1 MPAAAAIVLAGGRS
15 RRMGVAKAGLPW
27 GGGTL
32 LDHVV
37 GVVAG
42 AVDGP
47 VVVVRAPGQELPP
60 VTAAEVRVVEDPRE
74 GLGPVQG
81 IAAGLAAVA
90 GEAERAYVSAVD
102 VPLLRP
108 AFVRAVLAALDAD
121 HDVALP
127 YVGGHRQPLAA
138 AYRTAL
144 APLVERLAAEGLLRT
159 GDLFARVRVR
169 RLAEAD
175 LPDAGVSVRNVNTPE
190 DFAAAAR
197 EAGG

>member
-108 AFVRAVLAALDAD
+108 AFVQAVLAALDVD

>member
-1 MPAAAAIVLAGGRS
+1 MPAAAIVLAGGRS
-15 RRMGVAKAGLPW
+15 QRMGVAKAGLPW

-60 VTAAEVRVVEDPRE
+60 VTAAEVCVVEDPRE

-108 AFVRAVLAALDAD
+108 AFVEAVLAALDAD

-144 APLVERLAAEGLLRT
+144 APLAERLAAEGLLRT

-169 RLAEAD
+169 QLAEAD
-175 LPDAGVSVRNVNTPE
+175 LPEAGVSVRNVNTPE